1 MDWRDR
7 PSDLR
12 AGSHSHEEEFGL
24 SVDMEMILSGGL
36 RPTKLG
42 GTRDYTLDI
51 ITQGTVQFTSGKPTS
66 VVEWSKADMPNPRV
80 TCDPLC
86 KQKCNSDQF
95 DRLGQKVGLFIKL
108 VTPSISE
115 VKHEDGKF
123 IVNKSSQHPQS
134 EIKPSLPNPSR
145 TYPRAPLPRPNL
157 QPTVDPVT
165 CRPIACQDRRIIERA
180 FAYLQTKENIQNIE
194 VPSPQPS
201 VDRLSVTFAPEERC
215 VFVDSSTC
223 DSVFNPGSPPIF
235 QEVSPSMEKVRFS
248 RETTVTDGEDD
259 EDYSAS
265 VNAIMQ
271 RRASTRRP
279 SKRRG
284 RRPSSPFSPDADSG
298 QSLGRR
304 RSSVFTLSSGDT
316 AISMDEGMTQ
326 EQIYENLRLHKEV
339 LSSVKQ
345 QPWGMRKKLRLVHQ
359 AKAFVKKHE
368 GELQER
374 LAQNKTTRDIL
385 ARFNLLIIKVHL
397 SSVLSVD
404 SGPTICIKVHM
415 SVCCQLILVQPPDH
429 QGTHASRGQYLKRE
443 LANFVTLLIPWELR
457 IKEIESHFGSV
468 VASYF
473 TFLRWLFWV
482 NLVICVLLVAFVAI
496 PEMLTADKNRDG
508 MRKRMTPEEETKSTN
523 LITLWNFEGVLKY
536 SPIFYG
542 YYTNKDDNKKGY
554 RLPFAYFMTG
564 LAVYVYS
571 FVATL
576 SKMVQNSRMSKLSEK
591 DDECIFT
598 WKLCCC
604 RMVQNSRMSKLSEKD
619 DECIFT
625 WKLCCC
631 RMVQNSRMSKLMAQN
646 SRMSKLS
653 EKDDECIFTL
663 KLCCCR
669 MAQNSR
675 MSKLS
680 EKDDECIFT
689 WKLFTR
695 WDYMIGNAETAHNR
709 TASIILG
716 FKEALLE
723 EAEKR
728 RNARSSW
735 RVISLRVLVNLTVLL
750 LLVASA
756 YAVVMVVNRST
767 EPGNTWWSQNET
779 TIVISII
786 SFLFPLIFEVIGL
799 LEYYHPRK
807 QLRIQLARCERESR
821 CQNFTGETSKSV
833 VHTAIIARYKYLATR
848 YHPSST
854 HIPTCIRTQA
864 STYLARPH
872 RADASH
878 QSPFLSRWIRI
889 LQLVLLPLL

>member
-1 MDWRDR
+1 MLTCEIGGTVLQTLGRGHIR
-7 PSDLR
+7 TRKSSGCRVSLFTERSPPSSNLFYLYPAPFNYPNDDTC
-12 AGSHSHEEEFGL
+12 GFQ
-24 SVDMEMILSGGL
+24 GL
-36 RPTKLG
+36 R
-42 GTRDYTLDI
+42 GTR
-51 ITQGTVQFTSGKPTS
+51 
-66 VVEWSKADMPNPRV
+66 
-80 TCDPLC
+80 
-86 KQKCNSDQF
+86 
-95 DRLGQKVGLFIKL
+95 L
-108 VTPSISE
+108 VKI
-115 VKHEDGKF
+115 
-123 IVNKSSQHPQS
+123 IVNKSFQHPQS
-134 EIKPSLPNPSR
+134 VIKPSLPNPSQ

-165 CRPIACQDRRIIERA
+165 CRPIACQARRKREKSGGKVASLHTR
-180 FAYLQTKENIQNIE
+180 LNSLLRLPRHRQNRLYDSDIKFTYPPIPIE

-235 QEVSPSMEKVRFS
+235 QEVSPSMEKVH
-248 RETTVTDGEDD
+248 GEDD

-385 ARFNLLIIKVHL
+385 ARFNLLIIK
-397 SSVLSVD
+397 
-404 SGPTICIKVHM
+404 
-415 SVCCQLILVQPPDH
+415 
-429 QGTHASRGQYLKRE
+429 RGQYLKRE

-576 SKMVQNSRMSKLSEK
+576 SKMAQSSRMSKLSEKDDECIFTLKLCCCRMAQSSRMSKLSEKDDECIFTLRLCCFRMAQNSRMSKLSEK

-598 WKLCCC
+598 LKLCCY
-604 RMVQNSRMSKLSEKD
+604 R
-619 DECIFT
+619 
-625 WKLCCC
+625 
-631 RMVQNSRMSKLMAQN
+631 MAQN

-669 MAQNSR
+669 MAQN
-675 MSKLS
+675 
-680 EKDDECIFT
+680 FT
-689 WKLFTR
+689 H
-695 WDYMIGNAETAHNR
+695 EQ
-709 TASIILG
+709 
-716 FKEALLE
+716 
-723 EAEKR
+723 
-728 RNARSSW
+728 
-735 RVISLRVLVNLTVLL
+735 TV
-750 LLVASA
+750 
-756 YAVVMVVNRST
+756 
-767 EPGNTWWSQNET
+767 
-779 TIVISII
+779 
-786 SFLFPLIFEVIGL
+786 
-799 LEYYHPRK
+799 
-807 QLRIQLARCERESR
+807 
-821 CQNFTGETSKSV
+821 GEG
-833 VHTAIIARYKYLATR
+833 
-848 YHPSST
+848 
-854 HIPTCIRTQA
+854 
-864 STYLARPH
+864 
-872 RADASH
+872 
-878 QSPFLSRWIRI
+878 
-889 LQLVLLPLL
+889 